1 VQGLDIGPE
10 SLQTFK
16 DALSDCKTVLWNGP
30 LGVFEMDKFAAGT
43 LGVAETL
50 AELTGKVSSE
60 VYMCVCVRI
69 RVCRCIYVYACMYVC
84 TCF

>member
-1 VQGLDIGPE
+1 MKSEWRCVQGLDIGPE

-60 VYMCVCVRI
+60 VCTYM
-69 RVCRCIYVYACMYVC
+69 
-84 TCF
+84 